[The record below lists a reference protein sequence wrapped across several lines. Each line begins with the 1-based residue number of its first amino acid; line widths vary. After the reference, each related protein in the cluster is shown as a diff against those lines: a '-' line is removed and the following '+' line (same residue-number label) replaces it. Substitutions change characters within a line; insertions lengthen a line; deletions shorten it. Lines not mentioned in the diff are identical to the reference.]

1 MIDGLMRSSVVIV
14 SLALGRRSLLHSLTL
29 IHRRRSPT
37 LTAAFLPSAGH
48 LRFSTTHFV
57 HSAMADKVI
66 SLLGDEAVSAQE
78 AAEKLADPSRTA
90 FVKDGDLSRFEEEL
104 DALWNNILSAAEKTP
119 HDEQDKLV
127 DVMRA
132 IKGMS
137 EPVHEG
143 KKIEI
148 WGRETRWDELPLFG
162 GLTRE
167 RLDIGK
173 TAYLSQPRERDN
185 SANTNDEAQSK
196 SGQAFVNINAFFARL
211 TAANIED
218 NLLFAIWVFRDA
230 LENPAE
236 DEIAQKTS
244 PDLLKAA
251 AVWFIYAAESLAK
264 ARDEAEQFDGKVAR
278 PGESL
283 AAFRDVPGWR
293 GFCPDRWNVWKTRFA
308 SLEKAESLADA
319 KPLINQAL
327 DKLNKV

>member
-1 MIDGLMRSSVVIV
+1 
-14 SLALGRRSLLHSLTL
+14 
-29 IHRRRSPT
+29 
-37 LTAAFLPSAGH
+37 
-48 LRFSTTHFV
+48 
-57 HSAMADKVI
+57 MADKVI

-167 RLDIGK
+167 RLDI
-173 TAYLSQPRERDN
+173 
-185 SANTNDEAQSK
+185 AQSK